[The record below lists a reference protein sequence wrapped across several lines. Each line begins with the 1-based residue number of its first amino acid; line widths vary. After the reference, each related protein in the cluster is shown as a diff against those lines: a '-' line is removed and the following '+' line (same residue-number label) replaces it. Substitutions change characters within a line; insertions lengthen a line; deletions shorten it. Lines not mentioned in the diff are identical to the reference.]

1 MKPRVRLDSGR
12 WVAGEVYNRATL
24 VHDGRAYDWL
34 TCPACDRRF
43 GSERAR
49 WEK

>member
-1 MKPRVRLDSGR
+1 MTGTTIRPEAWESDALCRGD
-12 WVAGEVYNRATL
+12 L